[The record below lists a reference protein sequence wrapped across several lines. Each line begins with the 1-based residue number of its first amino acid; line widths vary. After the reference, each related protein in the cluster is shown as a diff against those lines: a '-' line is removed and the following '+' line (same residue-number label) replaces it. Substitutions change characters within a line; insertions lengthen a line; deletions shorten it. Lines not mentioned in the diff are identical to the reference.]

1 MLGGTTKTL
10 PSYSMAIVV
19 GVLWLAIWCWSEM
32 KNLYVNLLD
41 GVKYPNMETT
51 YNFAIYETPEKYSIF
66 SVKGD
71 KKKYNM
77 ISNELRK
84 CGYWFTVS
92 YTPSK
97 KMGDVLDVGA

>member
-41 GVKYPNMETT
+41 GVKCPNMETT

-92 YTPSK
+92 YTTSK
-97 KMGDVLDVGA
+97 KMGGVLDVGA